1 MSLRLR
7 LLTALARGVIKPMVA
22 HAPEPVGL
30 RARFERVAGRVF
42 RFPPDS
48 LVRETTLAPD
58 LPALAISNRP
68 GSHPPRAGKLV
79 LYFHGG
85 GFVAGSPRT
94 HAALLARLARLA
106 RVEVVAP
113 SYRLAP
119 EHPFP
124 AAPDDARAAWD
135 ALIARGYNA
144 ADIVIGG
151 DSAGGNLAL
160 GLLAGLLADGQR
172 PAGLFAFSPVT
183 DLTFSGATLETNAG
197 RDSMLPVSRT
207 DDLLRYYL
215 PDAPADDP
223 RASPLFAQFPDP
235 PPVFLQYSATEILAD
250 DCRRIADRLRASG
263 GEVTCDEWPDA
274 PHVWV
279 IFDGYLPEAR
289 EGLKRAAGFVSRL
302 IGNDQASASTPAIR

>member
-7 LLTALARGVIKPMVA
+7 LLTAFARHVVKPMVA
-22 HAPEPVGL
+22 HAADPVPL
-30 RARFERVAGRVF
+30 RARFERVARRLFRV
-42 RFPPDS
+42 PPHT
-48 LVRETTLAPD
+48 LFCETALAPG
-58 LPALAISNRP
+58 LPALVISNRP
-68 GSHPPRAGKLV
+68 GSHPPLPRKRV

-94 HAALLARLARLA
+94 HAGLLARIARLA
-106 RVEVVAP
+106 RVEIVAP
-113 SYRLAP
+113 AYRLAP

-135 ALIARGYNA
+135 ALIARGYRP

-160 GLLAGLLADGQR
+160 GLLAALLAEGQR

-183 DLTFSGATLETNAG
+183 DLTFSGASIETNAG
-197 RDSMLPVSRT
+197 RDSMLPTSRT

-215 PDAPADDP
+215 PGTPPDDP
-223 RASPLFAQFPDP
+223 RASPLFADFPDP
-235 PPVFLQYSATEILAD
+235 PPVFLQFAATEILAD
-250 DCRRIADRLRASG
+250 DCRRIANRLRASG

-289 EGLKRAAGFVSRL
+289 EGLTRAARFVSGVL
-302 IGNDQASASTPAIR
+302 GPDQASAITPAIR